1 MTDSHTSPEPGL
13 AASLTEDYRRR
24 LEDRIAGLCQ
34 AREAEAAEL
43 SADAAVMVALIG
55 RLSSGGK
62 RVRALLAYHSFVFAG
77 GDPADPRILDLG
89 AAIEFFQTAALI
101 HDDILDRSD
110 TRRGQPSVHRAFEAL
125 HAESG
130 WGLDREHFGV
140 SAAILTGDLALAL
153 ADECFSAVETEP
165 GTRLRRQFNRMK
177 WEVMAGQYLDI
188 VEEVA
193 APVVSRTE
201 AASRAATVLRYK
213 SAKYTFEHPTVLGG
227 LLAGAD
233 ERTADLLA
241 KFALPIGEAFQVA
254 DDDLGVFGDPDV
266 TGKPAGDDLLEG
278 KRTALIAFALE
289 EASAAQAEALESVL
303 GHREATASMIE
314 RARGI
319 LEETGARQRA
329 LEMAHRLADEGLSF
343 ADELQATLG
352 EAESGRRREALEAL
366 KQLAL
371 KAVSRSR

>member
-1 MTDSHTSPEPGL
+1 
-13 AASLTEDYRRR
+13 
-24 LEDRIAGLCQ
+24 
-34 AREAEAAEL
+34 
-43 SADAAVMVALIG
+43 MVALIS

-153 ADECFSAVETEP
+153 ADECFSAVETAP

-193 APVVSRTE
+193 APVSRRNVVVEVNDKRLEVSLPEQLLITAGFQHGGVGRTMQG
-201 AASRAATVLRYK
+201 RAPRR
-213 SAKYTFEHPTVLGG
+213 S
-227 LLAGAD
+227 
-233 ERTADLLA
+233 
-241 KFALPIGEAFQVA
+241 
-254 DDDLGVFGDPDV
+254 
-266 TGKPAGDDLLEG
+266 
-278 KRTALIAFALE
+278 
-289 EASAAQAEALESVL
+289 
-303 GHREATASMIE
+303 ATASS
-314 RARGI
+314 AG
-319 LEETGARQRA
+319 
-329 LEMAHRLADEGLSF
+329 
-343 ADELQATLG
+343 
-352 EAESGRRREALEAL
+352 
-366 KQLAL
+366 
-371 KAVSRSR
+371 